1 MRFMMHSSGMSGRRW
16 SEVVNAIE
24 EIAPDYDRVNSLI
37 TFGMADR
44 WRDEVA
50 SMAGPGD
57 TVLEIGSGPGSFAKR
72 LEAKEVFCLE
82 PSRRLAEFSRTVLDQ
97 DRTSLLR
104 GVGEEIPLADGS
116 VDKVFCVFSFRD
128 FFDKPKGV
136 SEMLRVLKEGGQAY
150 IVDIA
155 KPSPGPW
162 AKLMELHVKHVVPR
176 LARVA
181 VTPAAY
187 RRLERDPYR
196 TFFDTYEAFGFTD
209 VYEEVLRHEGFE
221 GVRTEFLKMRGA
233 TMTRGQKPWK
243 STSS

>member
-1 MRFMMHSSGMSGRRW
+1 MLMMHPSGMSDRSW

-44 WRDEVA
+44 WRREVA
-50 SMAGPGD
+50 SMADRDD

-72 LEAKEVFCLE
+72 LEAKQVYCLE
-82 PSRRLAEFSRTVLDQ
+82 PSRRLAEFSRTVLDD
-97 DRTSLLR
+97 DRMSLLQ
-104 GVGEEIPLADGS
+104 GVGEKIPLAEGS

-128 FFDKPKGV
+128 FFDKPTGV

-155 KPSPGPW
+155 KPVPGPW

-187 RRLERDPYR
+187 KRLERDPYR
-196 TFFDTYEAFGFTD
+196 TFFDTYEAFGFTN
-209 VYEEVLRHEGFE
+209 VYEDILRGKGFE
-221 GVRTEFLKMRGA
+221 DVRTDFLKMRGA
-233 TMTRGQKPWK
+233 TMTRGRKPWK